1 MTDSPLARWLPP
13 EAWRRN
19 QFAVNLATGLLFFG
33 FTLVMP
39 FMPFFVES
47 LGVQGHEIAIWSGVV
62 LFTAPFLAALLGP
75 FWGRLTDRYGMK
87 IMLQRIVIAM
97 ILHWLLMYFVH
108 SVAHLMVLRVM
119 LGVFSGF
126 GTLSLALI
134 THGVPQEHVG
144 RVVGSL
150 QATRTVGAALGPAVG
165 GVLFDA
171 VGFRPTFLIAA
182 AICALGFVLV
192 TIAYREIP
200 AASSAGAADGR
211 PLTFRELL
219 SVPGVFTILSLL
231 FFASMVARSFSLIIP
246 LFLEELAGPAATLGV
261 LSGVAFSLGAFADTT
276 SSLGLGRLS
285 GRGRPRLWVLGSL
298 VLGALALFGMA
309 NVVDWAWSLVILR
322 IVFGFVAGGL
332 VTAAYTLAS
341 GSVSQRSR
349 ATAYAILSGAA
360 MLGASLGPLASGFL
374 APLVGFRG
382 LLGTGAGIFLVL
394 AMVLAINAIRRP
406 PLRVPAEREV
416 PYVPLPR

>member
-1 MTDSPLARWLPP
+1 MESPTRGWLPTEP
-13 EAWRRN
+13 WRRN
-19 QFAVNLATGLLFFG
+19 QFAVNLAAGLLFFG

-47 LGVQGHEIAIWSGVV
+47 LGVHGHDVAVWSGIV

-108 SVAHLMVLRVM
+108 GLAHLMVLRVM

-126 GTLSLALI
+126 GTLSVALI

-144 RVVGSL
+144 RVLGSHH
-150 QATRTVGAALGPAVG
+150 ATRTAGAALGPAVG
-165 GVLFDA
+165 GVLFDSL
-171 VGFRPTFLIAA
+171 GFRPTFLVAA
-182 AICALGFVLV
+182 AICAVGFLLV
-192 TIAYREIP
+192 TVAYREIP
-200 AASSAGAADGR
+200 AASASGNEDRR

-219 SVPGVFTILSLL
+219 SVPGVFTIIALL
-231 FFASMVARSFSLIIP
+231 FFANLVARSFSLVMP
-246 LFLEELAGPAATLGV
+246 LFLQELAGPAAALGM

-276 SSLGLGRLS
+276 SSLALGRLS
-285 GRGRPRLWVLGSL
+285 GRGRPRLWVLGCL
-298 VLGALALFGMA
+298 VLGALVLLAMA
-309 NVVDWAWSLVILR
+309 QVAQWPWSLVILR
-322 IVFGFVAGGL
+322 AVYGFVAGGL
-332 VTAAYTLAS
+332 VVATYTLAS
-341 GSVSQRSR
+341 GSIGRRSR
-349 ATAYAILSGAA
+349 ATAYGILSGAA
-360 MLGASLGPLASGFL
+360 MLGASLGPLISGFL

-382 LLGTGAGIFLVL
+382 LLAMGAGVFLVL
-394 AMVLAINAIRRP
+394 AMVLFINAIRRP
-406 PLRVPAEREV
+406 PLRVPAEREM